1 MVLVRG
7 LTATP
12 TGARPTRT
20 VATTVFVRP
29 LITDTVSGPSQVT
42 R

>member
-12 TGARPTRT
+12 TGVATLRT

-29 LITDTVSGPSQVT
+29 LITDTVLSISLAT
-42 R
+42 

>member
-7 LTATP
+7 SAATP
-12 TGARPTRT
+12 AGSLPTRT

-29 LITDTVSGPSQVT
+29 LITDTVPLPTLVT
-42 R
+42 